1 MQWWFNE
8 FEYIGLCH
16 IFGDSFHA
24 IPVCIDYFIIQ
35 SIKSNQSNQSKQS
48 KAKQSIQNANKK
60 NWTTKKNINILTI

>member
-35 SIKSNQSNQSKQS
+35 SIKSNQSKQS

-60 NWTTKKNINILTI
+60 IEQQKKNINILTI